1 MRIAVNM
8 IAAAACLAA
17 VTVIARPVAAQSSG
31 DVTAYFAL
39 LSTPLGG
46 LPPIATN
53 TILDEAHN
61 GAAFAL
67 RYGHVGGDDF
77 TASFN
82 NFGATA
88 VLPWGTTST
97 FSLTGGVVHTSFDD
111 GFGSTSSNNALM
123 LSAGADTRLGDWPLS
138 AARDAAKIV
147 FGVNG
152 ELGFAKPSG
161 GTVWAGSVGLPISL
175 VAGTRGRDEMRFVP
189 FVTPAFGFGDVHS
202 DDAFSGGTDSGTR
215 FMIGAGIS
223 IYNRSNSVAVNAGLQ
238 YIPISGGH
246 TQFGLGLVL
255 GGR

>member
-1 MRIAVNM
+1 MRIAVRF
-8 IAAAACLAA
+8 AAACFVAMSIVAA
-17 VTVIARPVAAQSSG
+17 PVAAQTAN
-31 DVTAYFAL
+31 DAAAYFGL
-39 LSTPLGG
+39 ISTPLGG

-53 TILDEAHN
+53 TILDEPHN

-67 RYGHVGGDDF
+67 RYGHVAGDDF
-77 TASFN
+77 TSTFN

-97 FSLTGGVVHTSFDD
+97 FSLTGGIVHTSFDD
-111 GFGSTSSNNALM
+111 GFTTTSDNTLM
-123 LSAGADTRLGDWPLS
+123 LSAGADTRLGAMPLS
-138 AARDAAKIV
+138 SARDAARIV
-147 FGVNG
+147 VGVNG

-161 GTVWAGSVGLPISL
+161 GTVWSGSVGLPVSL
-175 VAGTRGRDEMRFVP
+175 VSATSSRDQLRFVP
-189 FVTPAFGFGDVHS
+189 FVTPAFGFANLSS
-202 DDAFSGGTDSGTR
+202 DNANGINGGSDSGTR

-246 TQFGLGLVL
+246 TQFGLGVVL